1 MAFGGLPTG
10 SITAK
15 EMHMVT
21 GIRVYKGLI
30 SRVSDWKNRERGV
43 SPSQRKAGLTI
54 TVKRPSLFA
63 VNHTCLISKLK
74 SGRVGWLVGF
84 F

>member
-15 EMHMVT
+15 EIHMVT

-30 SRVSDWKNRERGV
+30 SRVSDWKERSREGSFTKPV
-43 SPSQRKAGLTI
+43 KAGAH
-54 TVKRPSLFA
+54 K
-63 VNHTCLISKLK
+63 
-74 SGRVGWLVGF
+74 
-84 F
+84 